1 MEHTGHSSF
10 LQLFSLNLTL
20 IRCRRQVKI

>member
-10 LQLFSLNLTL
+10 LQLFCLNLTL
-20 IRCRRQVKI
+20 IRVEIGMK

>member
-20 IRCRRQVKI
+20 IRCRRQVK